1 MATAVAALR
10 AIKTAVQVGA
20 WRPDPHLFK
29 QIAKRGLTL
38 ADALTV
44 LARARRA
51 VPHDMR
57 PLNAGGESWRVY
69 GQDMDGREIGVG
81 IELVADGKGKFIV
94 IITAF
99 VKE

>member
-1 MATAVAALR
+1 MPTAAATLK
-10 AIKTAVQVGA
+10 AIKNAVQAGA

-38 ADALTV
+38 TDVLTV
-44 LARARRA
+44 LGRARRA

-57 PLNAGGESWRVY
+57 PLHAGGESWRVY
-69 GQDMDGREIGVG
+69 GQDMDGRELGVG
-81 IELVADGKGKFIV
+81 IELVADDKGKFIV